1 MTASSRPAFLPA
13 PLNVLRRNGARDGDA
28 FCGQS
33 RAHGQAWRGCHAHRS
48 GQIRACTKTVA
59 RPSGESTS
67 TRTKTGDSCTMRLR
81 PFSGLLPSSNDAAT
95 SLLAAPYDC
104 VSNAEARLHIAARP
118 NSFLPVI
125 RPDAVVAPGT
135 PPCDPQIYSC
145 AADALQRLCDAGELA
160 APPAPAFYVYEQS
173 DENGSGAVQ
182 RGIVALVSVDD
193 YEAGLIKKHEN
204 TRPDKVDDRTRL
216 IDTLSAH
223 TGPVFLTYRDV
234 QPVDAIVNRVVCTTP
249 PEFDVTADDGV
260 RHRVWLVPEEDGAAL
275 AAAFE
280 EHVSES
286 YIADGHH
293 RAASAAKVARS
304 RAAGNES
311 RGSSGDDGDDDSAWF
326 LAALFPETQ
335 LNILSYNRVVKD
347 LAGMTPDD
355 FLFGLR
361 SAGKVVKLEEQPTA
375 PPVHSGDVLVFV
387 GECWYRLEM
396 GPASFGAPP
405 PSRLDCGRLQD
416 SILAPLLGV
425 SDPRTDSRLE
435 FVDGAQGINALEEM
449 VMKHRDGAA
458 FLMCPVTVS
467 QLMEVADAG
476 ALMPPKSTWFAPKL
490 GNGFFVQTF

>member
-1 MTASSRPAFLPA
+1 
-13 PLNVLRRNGARDGDA
+13 
-28 FCGQS
+28 
-33 RAHGQAWRGCHAHRS
+33 
-48 GQIRACTKTVA
+48 
-59 RPSGESTS
+59 
-67 TRTKTGDSCTMRLR
+67 MRLR

-95 SLLAAPYDC
+95 SLLAAPYDS
-104 VSNAEARLHIAARP
+104 VSNAEARVHIAARP

-145 AADALQRLCDAGELA
+145 AADALQRLCDVGDLA

-173 DENGSGAVQ
+173 DVNKNGSGTVQ

-193 YEAGLIKKHEN
+193 YDAGLIKKHEN

-234 QPVDAIVNRVVCTTP
+234 EPVHMIVNRVVNTSAQ
-249 PEFDVTADDGV
+249 FDVTADDGV
-260 RHRVWLVPEEDGAAL
+260 RHRVWLVPEEEGGAL

-304 RAAGNES
+304 RAVGND
-311 RGSSGDDGDDDSAWF
+311 RGGSSSDDRDDDSSWF

-335 LNILSYNRVVKD
+335 LNILPYNRVVSD
-347 LAGMTPDD
+347 LAGRTPEE
-355 FLFGLR
+355 FLLGLGSVGR
-361 SAGKVVKLEEQPTA
+361 VVKLDEQPSA
-375 PPVHSGDVLVFV
+375 PPVRSGDVLVFV
-387 GECWYRLEM
+387 GQSWYRLEM
-396 GPASFGAPP
+396 GPAPLGAPP
-405 PSRLDCGRLQD
+405 PSRLDCGRLQE
-416 SILAPLLGV
+416 SVLAPLLGV
-425 SDPRTDSRLE
+425 ADPRTDSRIE
-435 FVDGAQGINALEEM
+435 FVDGAQGIHALEEM
-449 VMKHRDGAA
+449 VEERGDGAA